1 MAAILESKMGFS
13 EPIQGNNFIKQQYP
27 QYINGF
33 PPATGVFFIGLPPH
47 QPCWLSNF

>member
-33 PPATGVFFIGLPPH
+33 PPATGVLFYRVATPSTL
-47 QPCWLSNF
+47 LVE